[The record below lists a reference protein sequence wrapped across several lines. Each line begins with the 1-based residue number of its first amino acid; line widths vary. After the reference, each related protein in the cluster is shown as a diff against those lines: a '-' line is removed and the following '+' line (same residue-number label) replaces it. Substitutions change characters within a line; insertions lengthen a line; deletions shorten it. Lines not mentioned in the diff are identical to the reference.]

1 MKLHNKH
8 MWSPFKFHTFNMWI
22 FHRTPWPSRIPLSPW
37 ILCLCRNALENT
49 TAYLSFLLSSSY
61 RPGYPWKRL
70 SLKSCNIKR
79 YYLYPQLCFKS
90 LYLGVFCD
98 KLKNIYTQFA
108 LCTQYMMCGFVF
120 NKMSGKSLFAI
131 SNTSFIKR
139 YSIRDYI
146 QSLNLLH

>member
-1 MKLHNKH
+1 MKLHNKN
-8 MWSPFKFHTFNMWI
+8 MWSPFKFYTFNMWI

-70 SLKSCNIKR
+70 SLKSTSKDIIYTLNFVLNHYIW
-79 YYLYPQLCFKS
+79 
-90 LYLGVFCD
+90 GVFCD

-108 LCTQYMMCGFVF
+108 LCTQYMMCGLVF

-139 YSIRDYI
+139 YSIWDYI